1 MSSINV
7 IGPGSIGLCIGAA
20 LIDNNHDVNF
30 IGRQK
35 ISELTIYRKNTV
47 FRNHAINNISDID
60 SITESDWLLISVKSH
75 QISAAK
81 DVILSAIR
89 ANTKIAVIQNGV
101 SHIDNMNDIGV
112 FDNLLAV
119 MVDLPAN
126 RINAS
131 EVIWHE
137 KAIMYVNDSDLGK
150 EFCELFSNSFVNV
163 NTTTD
168 IKTKLWRKLCVNAPS
183 GALLCLTGKHM
194 AVYHEEGIA
203 DIGRGI
209 LQEVINV
216 GRKEGA
222 ILSNDIIEE
231 QMTAFLNAKP
241 EETNSMF
248 DDFKAGIPTEWKARN
263 AVIVKLGKKHGVPTP
278 ISNLLVPLLAAQK
291 RL

>member
-35 ISELTIYRKNTV
+35 ICELKIYRNNTI
-47 FRNHAINNISDID
+47 FRNHEINSVSNID
-60 SITESDWLLISVKSH
+60 SITKSDWLLICVKSH
-75 QISAAK
+75 QISAAREA
-81 DVILSAIR
+81 ILSAI
-89 ANTKIAVIQNGV
+89 NSKTKIAVIQNGV
-101 SHIDNMNDIGV
+101 GHIDNLNDIGV

-137 KAIMYVNDSDLGK
+137 KALMYVDDSSLGK
-150 EFCELFSNSFVNV
+150 EFCELFLNSFVKV
-163 NTTTD
+163 KTTSD
-168 IKTKLWRKLCVNAPS
+168 IKTKLWRKLCINAPS
-183 GALLCLTGKHM
+183 GAILCLTGKPM

-209 LQEVINV
+209 IQEVINV

-231 QMTAFLNAKP
+231 QMTVFLNAKP
-241 EETNSMF
+241 EESNSMF
-248 DDFKAGIPTEWKARN
+248 DDFKAGIATEWEARN

-278 ISNLLVPLLAAQK
+278 ISNVLVPLLAAQK